1 MNAQKLN
8 IIFYSTQCQFC
19 HDLIRSMKNEGILQ
33 YFRMICV
40 DNNIQNLPANIT
52 QVPAIITTDTNRV
65 YLANEAFKWLQGVK
79 YMRQQKINE
88 SNKKL
93 IEYNIQKNAQSGGPH
108 SFIATEMNGVSD
120 NFAYTDIDMA
130 QPKNFQE
137 YGKDDRDIIL
147 TPPIDTKINTSQ
159 QSKKLK
165 EAELSRE
172 QQNKVFSEHMK
183 QGQLQAVLRAER
195 EKMLNNNC

>member
-40 DNNIQNLPANIT
+40 DNNIQNIPANIT

-108 SFIATEMNGVSD
+108 SFISTEMNGISD

-172 QQNKVFSEHMK
+172 QQNKVFSENMK